1 MALYGG
7 AAAHGR
13 DRSCIRRAFARANA
27 KKRMLMAFGVCLFLR
42 ATVVNLY
49 FLLEGRQHFGKSK
62 FKQAVINI
70 GKNAIEAMP
79 DGGKLVLH

>member
-1 MALYGG
+1 
-7 AAAHGR
+7 
-13 DRSCIRRAFARANA
+13 
-27 KKRMLMAFGVCLFLR
+27 MAFGVCLFLR

-49 FLLEGRQHFGKSK
+49 FLLQGRQHFGKSK

-79 DGGKLVLH
+79 NGANRPALSDGRAGPDGNDHDSRYWEQA